1 LDVEDDKNCWVFNF
15 NYHLDHSER
24 RAQEMGHADEG
35 LGRGRHGD
43 RREICRALKPRR
55 CQPDKMRAMIAWLA
69 AALIPLA
76 AAADTVSDI
85 ALYSG
90 PDRAARL
97 AEGARK
103 EGILTLYTS
112 LTVEDMAVLNAAFE
126 ARRGV
131 KVQMWRATSDKV
143 VQRVLSEARAGRY
156 EVDIVET
163 NAPPLEA
170 LHREGVLQE
179 VRSPEQRELIAAA
192 LPAHGE
198 WAGSRLNVFVQA
210 YNTKLVKRSDLPR
223 SYAELLDPKWKG
235 RLGIEAGDEDWFA
248 GVVTALGEAEGLR
261 LFRDLVAANGVSMRR
276 GHTLLT
282 NLVASGEVSLALTVY
297 NFTAEQ
303 LKRKGAPLDWFML
316 PPVIARANGLA
327 LARRAS
333 HPHAALLY
341 YDFMIGEEGQRIL
354 EGRGFVPARRS
365 LQGAL
370 AGTPLRL
377 VDPALLLDEGEKWSK
392 LYESVFLSPRR

>member
-1 LDVEDDKNCWVFNF
+1 MRRPRLDVEDDKNCWVFNF
-15 NYHLDHSER
+15 DYHLDRSER
-24 RAQEMGHADEG
+24 RAQETGQ
-35 LGRGRHGD
+35 
-43 RREICRALKPRR
+43 ICRALKPRR
-55 CQPDKMRAMIAWLA
+55 YQLDAGQMREMIAWLA

-103 EGILTLYTS
+103 EGSLNLYTS

-126 ARRGV
+126 ARHGV
-131 KVQMWRATSDKV
+131 KVRMWRATSDKV

-163 NAPPLEA
+163 NAPPLES

-261 LFRDLVAANGVSMRR
+261 LFRDLVAANGVSVRR

-341 YDFMIGEEGQRIL
+341 YDFMIGEQGQRIL
-354 EGRGFVPARRS
+354 QERGFVPTHRA

-370 AGTPLRL
+370 AGERL
-377 VDPALLLDEGEKWSK
+377 KIVDPALMLDEAEKWSR
-392 LYESVFLSPRR
+392 LYRSIFVAPRR